1 MIGVISINKQ
11 GDAIARKII
20 SYYDDLKKDV
30 KLVSKVLDANFNL
43 KESTKNLWNNCEA
56 IIIIGSTGIA
66 VRAIAS
72 LVEHKSKDPAIIV
85 IDVNELFVISLL
97 SGHLGGANEYTYEL
111 SKLLGSTAV
120 ITTATDNIGVEAPD
134 LIAKRNSLIIEDYSK
149 IKIISSALVNREEVY
164 FKDDENLISIPKGY
178 KKTDVIRNNLLW
190 VTNKLNDVNYDEST
204 SLRLIRRN
212 VVLGIGCRKNISS
225 SKLLDF
231 VLKTLEENNIDRRAV
246 IKIGSIDIKKEEKA
260 IVNLAKSL
268 NSEFITFSKEEI
280 KEVQHNF
287 EGSDFVEKSIGVRA
301 VCEPAV
307 LLLHG
312 KILLEKSAFEGMTI
326 SIGELA

>member
-178 KKTDVIRNNLLW
+178 KETDVIRNNLLW
-190 VTNKLNDVNYDEST
+190 VTNKLHDVNYDEST

-287 EGSDFVEKSIGVRA
+287 EGSDFVEKSIGVRV
-301 VCEPAV
+301 VCEPVV

-326 SIGELA
+326 SIGELV

>member
-30 KLVSKVLDANFNL
+30 KLVSKVLDTNFNL
-43 KESTKNLWNNCEA
+43 KESTKNLWNSCEA

-72 LVEHKSKDPAIIV
+72 FVEHKSKDPAIIV

-111 SKLLGSTAV
+111 SKLLGATAV

-149 IKIISSALVNREEVY
+149 IKIISSALINREEVY

-178 KKTDVIRNNLLW
+178 KETDAIRNNLLW

-225 SKLLDF
+225 SKLLYF

-326 SIGELA
+326 SIGELV

>member
-149 IKIISSALVNREEVY
+149 IKIISSALVNREGVY

-178 KKTDVIRNNLLW
+178 KETDVIRNNLLW
-190 VTNKLNDVNYDEST
+190 VTNKLHDVNYDEST